1 VTGEMACFDHL
12 ETNRLLVHRGYNVVP
27 FDNSQV
33 MDYKALGTVFYN
45 VNAKGAAGVGGRKQ
59 PIKPLCARF
68 LKIFERIAPALTSY
82 G

>member
-1 VTGEMACFDHL
+1 VQE
-12 ETNRLLVHRGYNVVP
+12 GYNVVP
-27 FDNSQV
+27 FDNSQAI
-33 MDYKALGTVFYN
+33 DYKALGTFFYN

-59 PIKPLCARF
+59 PIKSLPARF